1 MPGPMLTAD
10 ASCWLDDVLPSGPL
24 LCAKRLSFGDICTVD
39 DLPGS
44 IRLPRALWGAL
55 APGHPVSS
63 DVPPRP
69 VALCDSSGVR
79 STGALGWRSSTTVR
93 SPSSELHLHVSE
105 DPPFSLRNPENV
117 GAVAVFV
124 FSLPEDGIACTYF
137 VCGSIDDENDVEEHL
152 GPVESGL
159 AVVQGMHVPLEHGGS
174 GLPGSFPTEI
184 PADYW

>member
-1 MPGPMLTAD
+1 MPGPMRTAD
-10 ASCWLDDVLPSGPL
+10 ASDWLDDVLPSAPL
-24 LCAKRLSFGDICTVD
+24 LCAKRLSLGDICTVD

-44 IRLPRALWGAL
+44 IRLPRVLWEAL
-55 APGHPVSS
+55 APGHLASTDMPWRSVT
-63 DVPPRP
+63 
-69 VALCDSSGVR
+69 LCDSSGVR

-93 SPSSELHLHVSE
+93 SPSSELHLRVSE
-105 DPPFSLRNPENV
+105 EPASPLREPENV

-124 FSLPEDGIACTYF
+124 FSLPQDSIACTYF
-137 VCGSIDDENDVEEHL
+137 VCRSIDDEDDVEERL
-152 GPVESGL
+152 GPVEPGL